1 MEKSTITALLLD
13 ALRHHDRPDL
23 LRYKRGGQWEAIS
36 SQVFLR
42 QAASLAAALS
52 ELGIQKGDRVAV
64 FSENRP
70 EWHIAD
76 LAILG
81 LGAVNVPV
89 YPAESVERL
98 AYILQHSEARVCFV
112 SGSGQL
118 GKVAAICERAPQLE
132 TVIPFEPEAGRSG
145 LSSKRVLEW
154 KTAAGEKADEAVVT
168 EFERR
173 ARSHRPDDVASLLY
187 TSGTTGTPKGVLLT
201 HDNFA
206 SQVTALGELLQYGPD
221 DLAMSMLPLCHI
233 YERTNFYVYL
243 AGGCSIAYAESF
255 DKIIENMR
263 EQRPAL
269 MAVVP
274 RFFEKF
280 YERLLEAV
288 QAGPWLKRKVF
299 AWALAVGRQAVPPLL
314 KQEPLPAWLGVR
326 YRLAEVMVYNKLR
339 SEIGGRMRCFIS
351 GSAPLSPEL
360 NLFFHALGLTIFE
373 GYGLTETS
381 PVVAVN
387 SPGQVKL
394 GTVGRPIRGVEV
406 KIAEDGEI
414 LSRGPHIMKG
424 YYKME
429 AETREVFRD
438 GWFCTGDV
446 GFVDDDGYLT
456 VTDRKKDLIKT
467 AGGKYVAPQ
476 PIENQLKQSPY
487 ISNAVVIGDR
497 RKYAVALL
505 VPNLATLQQY
515 AAEKGIDHQ
524 TPAALLH
531 SPAAR
536 KALQAEVDKVNAGLA
551 QYERLKRFEV
561 LENDF
566 SFDEGLATYTLKKRR
581 KEIEERYRDVIDRL
595 YEDEPRPGG

>member
-1 MEKSTITALLLD
+1 MKKSTITGPILD
-13 ALRHHDRPDL
+13 ALRRYNRPDL
-23 LRYKRGGQWEAIS
+23 LLYKRRGRWGALS
-36 SQVFLR
+36 SQAFLR
-42 QAASLAAALS
+42 QAASLAATLREA
-52 ELGIQKGDRVAV
+52 GVQKGDRVAL

-81 LGAVNVPV
+81 LGAINVPL

-98 AYILQHSEARVCFV
+98 GYILQHSEARVCFV
-112 SGSGQL
+112 SGSDQFS
-118 GKVAAICERAPQLE
+118 KVATAWDRAPQLE
-132 TVIPFEPEAGRSG
+132 TVIPFEPEAGGPGPSSG
-145 LSSKRVLEW
+145 RVLEW
-154 KTAAGEKADEAVVT
+154 KTAAREDTAEAAVA
-168 EFERR
+168 EFERL

-206 SQVTALGELLQYGPD
+206 SQVATLGELLQYGPE

-233 YERTNFYVYL
+233 YERTNFYVYMV
-243 AGGCSIAYAESF
+243 GGCSIAYAESF
-255 DKIIENMR
+255 DEIIPNMR
-263 EQRPAL
+263 ELRPTL

-280 YERLLEAV
+280 YAALMGEVHA
-288 QAGPWLKRKVF
+288 APALKRRVF
-299 AWALAVGRQAVPPLL
+299 DWALSVGRQAVPFLL
-314 KQEPLPAWLGVR
+314 RGESLPVWLGLR
-326 YRLAEVMVYNKLR
+326 YRLAEALVYSKLR
-339 SEIGGRMRCFIS
+339 NEIGGRMRCFIS
-351 GSAPLSPEL
+351 GAAPLSPEL

-381 PVVAVN
+381 PVIAVN
-387 SPGQVKL
+387 NAGQVKL
-394 GTVGRPIRGVEV
+394 GTVGRPLREVEV

-414 LSRGPHIMKG
+414 LTRGPHVMKG

-429 AETREVFRD
+429 EETEEVLRD
-438 GWFCTGDV
+438 GWFSTGDV
-446 GFVDDDGYLT
+446 GFLDEDGYLT

-497 RKYAVALL
+497 KRYAVALL

-515 AAEKGIDHQ
+515 ASTEG
-524 TPAALLH
+524 AAVEDPSELLR
-531 SPAAR
+531 SPVAR

-551 QYERLKRFEV
+551 QYERLKRFE
-561 LENDF
+561 LIESDF
-566 SFDEGLATYTLKKRR
+566 SFDEGLLTYTQKKRR
-581 KEIEERYRDVIDRL
+581 RQIEERYRELIERL
-595 YEDEPRPGG
+595 YDEEPRPA